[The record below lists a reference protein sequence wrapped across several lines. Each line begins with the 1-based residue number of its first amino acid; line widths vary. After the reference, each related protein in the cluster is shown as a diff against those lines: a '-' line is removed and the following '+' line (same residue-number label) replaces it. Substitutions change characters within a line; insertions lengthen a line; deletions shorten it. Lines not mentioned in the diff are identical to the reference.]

1 MTKHIFLDNSY
12 TRSCEARVTF
22 SSNNIIELDNTVFYP
37 RGGGQ
42 PGDSGSIQLEN
53 GTKIQVVDTIKGHN
67 KGQVI
72 HQINDCDTLPILG
85 DSVIATIDW
94 GRRYRHMRMHTCL
107 HLLGAIIDAPI
118 TGGQLGESK
127 GRLDFNLPNLGLGK
141 EQIELQLNQL
151 IKSSQPTT
159 ISWISDEDFANQP
172 DLVKTMKVRPPADQ
186 GKVRLLKIG
195 SIDLQPC
202 GGTHVKCTNEIGTV
216 RVAKI
221 ENKGKQNRR
230 IHIKFAD

>member
-118 TGGQLGESK
+118 TGGLLRESK
-127 GRLDFNLPNLGLGK
+127 
-141 EQIELQLNQL
+141 
-151 IKSSQPTT
+151 
-159 ISWISDEDFANQP
+159 
-172 DLVKTMKVRPPADQ
+172 
-186 GKVRLLKIG
+186 
-195 SIDLQPC
+195 
-202 GGTHVKCTNEIGTV
+202 
-216 RVAKI
+216 
-221 ENKGKQNRR
+221 
-230 IHIKFAD
+230 